1 MDKKKL
7 IIGLLAFVLLIGGA
21 SVLYSQLSKDFA
33 PGDIV
38 EDETQGQVSDGQ
50 AEDGDGTAGSS
61 EDEEPA
67 PEPQPA
73 PDFTMVDAEGNSVKL
88 SDYFG
93 KPIVLNFWASWC
105 GPCKSEMPDCEEVY
119 QAQGDDIQFLMV
131 NVTGGRETLESAKA
145 FIADSGYTFPVFF
158 DTETEGAMTYGA
170 YSIPMTFF
178 INSDGN
184 LVAYVQGMTSAG
196 VLEQGIGMITE

>member
-7 IIGLLAFVLLIGGA
+7 IIGLLAFVLLIAGA

-50 AEDGDGTAGSS
+50 AADGGGTAGSS
-61 EDEEPA
+61 EEESV

-73 PDFTMVDAEGNSVKL
+73 PDFTMVDAAGNSVKL
-88 SDYFG
+88 SDHFG

-105 GPCKSEMPDCEEVY
+105 GPCKSEMPDFEEVY

-158 DTETEGAMTYGA
+158 DTEAEGAMTYGT

-184 LVAYVQGMTSAG
+184 LVAYVQGMTSAD
-196 VLEQGIGMITE
+196 VLEQGIGMIVE